1 MTRTSRRLL
10 GVVLAGALAVA
21 ACGDDDDDSGEAA
34 ATTQASESATTAA
47 STSGSDSEQTS
58 ASTAAPAAST
68 TEAEGAGL
76 SDATLNVGAVLA
88 PVSLDLTRDSGAGI
102 PQLLLYNVYETLVKI
117 NDSGEFEELLAES
130 YELSDDGLT
139 YTFTL
144 RDGVTFQSGK
154 PMTSADVKF
163 SFDRNL
169 TDAAA
174 PSIIKETFSKVATVE
189 APDPATVV
197 VTLKERSRNFLY
209 NIAQTSGVIIN
220 EAGVADLGATADG
233 TGPFEVTAFSPP
245 DTATLTRFDGYW
257 GEPAQ
262 VAEVQWRYITDAS
275 AMAAGVQSGE
285 IDIVTNLAPELF
297 PPFADD
303 DNYKVVDGLTN
314 GETILAMNNSKAPL
328 DDVRVRQAISH
339 AINKE
344 DVLQAAES
352 GYGQVI
358 GTHSSPSDPW
368 FEDLSGK
375 YPYDP
380 ERARQLLAEAGVSDI
395 TLTLRAPPP
404 PYAQATAPIVQ
415 SQLADVGITVQI
427 ENVQF
432 PLWIEEVFTNAN
444 YDLTIISHVEARDV
458 VRYGDAQY
466 YWRYDSPEVQTLLAE
481 ADAAP
486 TEAESDELY
495 QQVLNRIAD
504 DAVND
509 WLFVLPNLQVIQPNI
524 EGYPENAYSLS
535 YDLSGISKT

>member
-1 MTRTSRRLL
+1 MTRLSKRLSVL
-10 GVVLAGALAVA
+10 VLAGALLAG
-21 ACGDDDDDSGEAA
+21 ACSDDDDDVSASDTTVATTEASGGA
-34 ATTQASESATTAA
+34 ATT
-47 STSGSDSEQTS
+47 SGS
-58 ASTAAPAAST
+58 
-68 TEAEGAGL
+68 EGQ

-88 PVSLDLTRDSGAGI
+88 PPSLDLTRGSGAGI

-117 NDSGEFEELLAES
+117 TDDGEFEPLLAES
-130 YELSDDGLT
+130 YEVSDDGLT
-139 YTFTL
+139 YTFAL
-144 RDGVTFQSGK
+144 HDDVTFQSGK

-174 PSIIKETFSKVATVE
+174 PSIIKETFSKVASVE
-189 APDPATVV
+189 APDATTVV
-197 VTLKERSRNFLY
+197 VTLSERSRNFLY
-209 NIAQTSGVIIN
+209 NIAQTSGIVIN
-220 EAGVADLGATADG
+220 EAAVPALQSAADG
-233 TGPFEVTAFSPP
+233 TGPFEVTAFAPP
-245 DTATLTRFDGYW
+245 DTATLTRFEGYW
-257 GEPAQ
+257 GEPAN

-275 AMAAGVQSGE
+275 ALAAAAQSGE

-297 PPFADD
+297 GPFADD
-303 DNYKVVDGLTN
+303 DSYKVVDALTN
-314 GETILAMNNSKAPL
+314 GETILAMNNSKPPL

-358 GTHSSPSDPW
+358 GSHSSPADPW
-368 FEDLSGK
+368 FEDLAGK

-380 ERARQLLAEAGVSDI
+380 ERARALLAEAGVSNL

-415 SQLADVGITVQI
+415 SQLAEVGITVQI

-466 YWRYDSPEVQTLLAE
+466 YWRYDSPEVQTLLDQ

-495 QQVLNRIAD
+495 RQVLNRIAD

-509 WLFVLPNLQVIQPNI
+509 WLFVLPNLQVIQSNI

-535 YDLSGISKT
+535 YDLSGITKT